1 MKPAERLQKVIH
13 RIDSALLH
21 MEAVRS
27 DVHDDDVDIVI
38 GHLKR
43 AQEKVHALNY
53 THHHPSKKVVQQEL
67 FSP

>member
-1 MKPAERLQKVIH
+1 MTPSERLQKAIH
-13 RIDSALLH
+13 RIDSALRH
-21 MEAVRS
+21 MEAVQS
-27 DVHDDDVDIVI
+27 DVHDEDVDIII

-53 THHHPSKKVVQQEL
+53 TNHHPGKKVVQQEL

>member
-1 MKPAERLQKVIH
+1 MTPAERLQKVIR

-27 DVHDDDVDIVI
+27 DLHDDDVDIII

-53 THHHPSKKVVQQEL
+53 TNHHPGTKVVQQEL
-67 FSP
+67 F

>member
-1 MKPAERLQKVIH
+1 MTPSERLQKAIH

-21 MEAVRS
+21 MEAVQS
-27 DVHDDDVDIVI
+27 DVHDNDVDIII

-53 THHHPSKKVVQQEL
+53 TNHHPGKKVVQQEL
-67 FSP
+67 F